1 MSIPSR
7 FEKAKLIFQEHKGV
21 LRRKTALELGVHPS
35 TLYALRD
42 SGTLEEMNRGLF
54 RLVEFTDLS
63 QESWVIASQKAPQG
77 VICLISALA
86 FHEITDQ
93 IPGQVYL
100 ALPEDVT
107 PPRIE
112 YPPMRFFHFS
122 KASYEAGIQKHLL
135 EGIEVKIYSP
145 EKTVVD
151 CFKFRNKI
159 GLDVAIDALKQCVQ
173 KYKRRPVH
181 FMEFARIC
189 RVASVMQPYLETLS

>member
-1 MSIPSR
+1 MAVPDR
-7 FEKAKLIFQEHKGV
+7 FEKARLVFQEHKGV
-21 LRRKTALELGVHPS
+21 LRRKTALDLGIHPS
-35 TLYALRD
+35 TLYNLRD
-42 SGTLEEMNRGLF
+42 SGVLEEMNRGLF
-54 RLVEFTDLS
+54 RLVDFTDLS
-63 QESWVIASQKAPQG
+63 QESWVIASEKAPQA

-93 IPGQVYL
+93 IPSGVYL

-122 KASYEAGIQKHLL
+122 KASYEAGIQRHLL
-135 EGIEVKIYSP
+135 DGVEVKIYSP

-189 RVASVMQPYLETLS
+189 RVATVMQPYLETLS